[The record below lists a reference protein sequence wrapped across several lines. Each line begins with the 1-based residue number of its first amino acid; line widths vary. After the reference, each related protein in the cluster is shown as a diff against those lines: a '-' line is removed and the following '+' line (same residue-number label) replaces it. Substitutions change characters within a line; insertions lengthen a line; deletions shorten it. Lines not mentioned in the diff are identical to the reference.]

1 MFVDGQIIDIV
12 LRAVCLPALALM
24 WIVLLVR
31 VNGLRSFSKMTNF
44 DFVMTIAIGSLL
56 AAASQATEWTGFL
69 QTVLAMATLFF
80 VQWLT
85 ARLRKQS
92 DRLEDMIQN
101 APILLMQ
108 DGVFLQDALDS
119 SRVAKGD
126 LIAKIRE
133 ANVLSFDQVRAAV
146 LETTGDISILHGSHL
161 EADLLSGV
169 RKPASAR

>member
-1 MFVDGQIIDIV
+1 MFVEDQIIDMV
-12 LRAVCLPALALM
+12 LRALCLSAAAM
-24 WIVLLVR
+24 VWIVLLVR
-31 VNGLRSFSKMTNF
+31 INGLRSFSKMTNF

-56 AAASQATEWTGFL
+56 AGASQSTEWTAFL
-69 QTVLAMATLFF
+69 QALLAMATLFF

-92 DRLEDMIQN
+92 NDFQELVQN
-101 APILLMQ
+101 CPILLMQ
-108 DGVFLQDALDS
+108 DGVFLHDALES

-126 LIAKIRE
+126 LIAKLRE

-146 LETTGDISILHGSHL
+146 LETTGDVSILHGNHL
-161 EADLLSGV
+161 DEDLLSGV